1 MLIHSKNNIYKA
13 ATLLVAVLLF
23 FSFTTI
29 YVLSAKDWE
38 KIEKNA
44 KDIFNTKIL
53 NFSEIEN
60 TSNLVA
66 TQFFKINDLGYLAF
80 DQAPSKFHKFEYY
93 IIFDTKGEIL
103 EVEVLNYN
111 ENYGAEI
118 CNKRWLKQFHQ
129 INTSSF
135 FEYNTT
141 VDGISGATLSVQS
154 ISSHIWNV
162 TEKLKDYLKQK

>member
-1 MLIHSKNNIYKA
+1 MHSKNNIYKA
-13 ATLLVAVLLF
+13 TTLLAAALFF

-29 YVLSAKDWE
+29 YVLSAKDWI
-38 KIEKNA
+38 KIEKNVKA
-44 KDIFNTKIL
+44 VFNIEEL
-53 NFSEIEN
+53 SFSEIRN
-60 TSNLVA
+60 TSSLEA
-66 TQFFKINDLGYLAF
+66 TRFFKINDLGYLAF

-93 IIFDTKGEIL
+93 IIFDTKGEIVK
-103 EVEVLNYN
+103 VEVLNYN

-141 VDGISGATLSVQS
+141 VDGISGATISVQS
-154 ISSHIWNV
+154 ISSHIWTV

>member
-1 MLIHSKNNIYKA
+1 MHSKNDIFKA
-13 ATLLVAVLLF
+13 ATLIVATFFL
-23 FSFTTI
+23 FSFTTT
-29 YVLSAKDWE
+29 YVLSVKDWK
-38 KIEKNA
+38 KIKKNA
-44 KDIFNTKIL
+44 KTVFNIEEL
-53 NFSEIEN
+53 SFSEIRN
-60 TSNLVA
+60 TSSLEA
-66 TQFFKINDLGYLAF
+66 TRFFKINDLGYLAF

-93 IIFDTKGEIL
+93 IIFDEKGEIL

-141 VDGISGATLSVQS
+141 VDGISGATISVES
-154 ISSHIWNV
+154 ISSHIWTV
-162 TEKLKDYLKQK
+162 TEELKDYLKQK